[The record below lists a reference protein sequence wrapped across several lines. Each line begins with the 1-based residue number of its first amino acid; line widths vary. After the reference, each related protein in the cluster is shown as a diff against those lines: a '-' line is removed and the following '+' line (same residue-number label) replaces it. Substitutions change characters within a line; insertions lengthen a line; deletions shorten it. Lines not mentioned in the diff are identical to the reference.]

1 MTAAAFVGGWG
12 GEGVPHSLFV
22 GVEGSWKSVKV
33 SASDGGACD
42 GLLLLVSIVGVV
54 RSVVLPVS
62 KGGSC
67 HDNCSV
73 SSVQLV
79 IFLPECVCQGVSSM
93 SGIHTVGRVLLGGIV
108 PYHDMPLVLG
118 SSIQSGPPA
127 VGVVV
132 VSWGICGLVSVSRM
146 HAVCRQCAAAVIDCV
161 IRCCG
166 SVTWSAGGFGGVLS
180 FCWSGGAVAA
190 VSCRSG

>member
-1 MTAAAFVGGWG
+1 VTAAAFVGGWG
-12 GEGVPHSLFV
+12 GEGVPHSSFV

-42 GLLLLVSIVGVV
+42 GLSLLVSIVGVV

-79 IFLPECVCQGVSSM
+79 ISLPECVCQGVLSM
-93 SGIHTVGRVLLGGIV
+93 LGIHTVGRVLLGGII
-108 PYHDMPLVLG
+108 PYHDMPLLLG
-118 SSIQSGPPA
+118 SSVQSGLPV

-146 HAVCRQCAAAVIDCV
+146 HTVCRRCAAAVINRV
-161 IRCCG
+161 IHRCG
-166 SVTWSAGGFGGVLS
+166 TVTRSACGFGGVLS
-180 FCWSGGAVAA
+180 FCWCGGAVAA
-190 VSCRSG
+190 VLC